1 MVNLDLVQLEHLVT
15 FRGVELFLLN
25 MELVELSQTGHKPN
39 CLANCCNSYQYQ
51 RSKILTPLIRTR
63 IKQMIYIMWRFYA

>member
-25 MELVELSQTGHKPN
+25 MELVELSQTGPKPN
-39 CLANCCNSYQYQ
+39 CSANCCNSYQ
-51 RSKILTPLIRTR
+51 
-63 IKQMIYIMWRFYA
+63 